1 MSVSKRAPPDTKQ
14 CRKVKNQSG
23 KKRGKDSEK
32 EI

>member
-1 MSVSKRAPPDTKQ
+1 MNVSKRAPPDGKQ
-14 CRKVKNQSG
+14 GRKVKNYR